1 VSKYTHCDKC
11 EAVIPPYAL
20 GAGSDGLDRKLEL
33 RLGNTA
39 ATSDLC
45 VECYREVF
53 ALLRS
58 WFPAK
63 QALTVE
69 PPKQL
74 QPTSSV

>member
-1 VSKYTHCDKC
+1 MRDL
-11 EAVIPPYAL
+11 E
-20 GAGSDGLDRKLEL
+20 RKLEL
-33 RLGNTA
+33 RLGNNA

-45 VECYREVF
+45 VECYHEVF

-58 WFPAK
+58 WFCAK